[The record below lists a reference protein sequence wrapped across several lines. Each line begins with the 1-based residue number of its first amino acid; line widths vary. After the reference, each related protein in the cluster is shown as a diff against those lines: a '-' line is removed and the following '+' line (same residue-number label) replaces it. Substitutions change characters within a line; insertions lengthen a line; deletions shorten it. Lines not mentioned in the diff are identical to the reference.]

1 MSTFKAAPG
10 LHYGKLVKV
19 SSEPKDEPPP
29 PDHLVTLT
37 LRSWWPDRPSDPWPE
52 DTAAGVVAAMR
63 AGELDQGSPRVRTHL
78 PGR

>member
-10 LHYGKLVKV
+10 LHYAGKLVESVEV

-37 LRSWWPDRPSDPWPE
+37 LRGPGGRIVHRTTWPE
-52 DTAAGVVAAMR
+52 DTAAGVIAAMR
-63 AGELDQGSPRVRTHL
+63 ALKRNWTKVK
-78 PGR
+78 